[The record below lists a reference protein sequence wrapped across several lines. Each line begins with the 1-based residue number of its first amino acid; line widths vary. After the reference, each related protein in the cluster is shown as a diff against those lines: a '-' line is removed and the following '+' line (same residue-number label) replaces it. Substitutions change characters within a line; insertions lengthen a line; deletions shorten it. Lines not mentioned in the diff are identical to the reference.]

1 MSQYSYSLFTLFY
14 FLVSLCFVFRTSEFI
29 SAGLTI
35 EYIFEKY
42 LGSEHEN
49 FILYNIK
56 KTSLTLFTHS
66 LLPVGYV
73 VGLTCLSDSGS
84 AFDWSSDSVLWNV
97 VVTISVLLPFIV
109 SITVC
114 YWSRNNFENHPV
126 AKKLK
131 VFCNDSQTSWRS
143 LASSINVE
151 FRRVEKITLRCSSVA
166 TVHVTENWIIKL
178 TPYQMYVA
186 NQGCCVLILSNADTH
201 LLSSAGVGTVQY
213 LTIDVKATEQ
223 DAQSFFIRC
232 NALDFKDLEDR
243 VQRPIIVLQDVTF
256 HRSRLDQFI
265 DVFRQQVEL
274 NPRYIPVQGIEQC
287 IGCMIAQSSVKLV
300 KCCGDNTSTSQS
312 CVNCYCRPMWC
323 LDCMAKWFALRQEQ
337 DHPETWLSS
346 KCTCPVCRATF
357 CVLDVCLLDNI
368 SP

>member
-14 FLVSLCFVFRTSEFI
+14 FLVSLCFVFRTNEFI

-35 EYIFEKY
+35 EYLFDKF

-49 FILYNIK
+49 FILYHIK
-56 KTSLTLFTHS
+56 RTSLTLITHS

-73 VGLTCLSDSGS
+73 IGLTCLSDSGS
-84 AFDWSSDSVLWNV
+84 VWSSVSILWNG
-97 VVTISVLLPFIV
+97 VVTVSVLLPLVGFIIV
-109 SITVC
+109 W
-114 YWSRNNFENHPV
+114 YWSRNKWEHHPI
-126 AKKLK
+126 AEKLK
-131 VFCNDSQTSWRS
+131 VFCESSNTSWRS
-143 LASSINVE
+143 LASDINIE

-166 TVHVTENWIIKL
+166 TVHATENWIIKL
-178 TPYQMYVA
+178 TPYKMYIA
-186 NQGCCVLILSNADTH
+186 HQNHSVLILSNADTH
-201 LLSSAGVGTVQY
+201 LVSTAGLGTVQY
-213 LTIDVKATEQ
+213 LTIDVKATIHN
-223 DAQSFFIRC
+223 AQSFSIRC

-243 VQRPIIVLQDVTF
+243 VQRPIIILQDVTF

-274 NPRYIPVQGIEQC
+274 NPRYTPVQEVELC

-312 CVNCYCRPMWC
+312 CMNCYCRPMWC

-357 CVLDVCLLDNI
+357 CVLDVCLLDNT